1 MESTDSTFEIDC
13 KNKIEDTQMNVRK
26 YTYIKFYKFRRCLLG
41 ETLAG
46 DYTAMLF
53 VVELDFCVYSGIVF
67 LTDGLTGYNL
77 LPEHKPLYTLI
88 FLCGGFIL
96 WMVHNHTLRKKGVFE
111 RIKKEVEEEPRKFL
125 WGTLSLLFILF
136 TLAFVAS
143 LMYLWS
149 KKMIPVLV
157 SL

>member
-1 MESTDSTFEIDC
+1 
-13 KNKIEDTQMNVRK
+13 
-26 YTYIKFYKFRRCLLG
+26 
-41 ETLAG
+41 
-46 DYTAMLF
+46 
-53 VVELDFCVYSGIVF
+53 
-67 LTDGLTGYNL
+67 
-77 LPEHKPLYTLI
+77 
-88 FLCGGFIL
+88 
-96 WMVHNHTLRKKGVFE
+96 MVHNHTLRKKGAFE

>member
-1 MESTDSTFEIDC
+1 
-13 KNKIEDTQMNVRK
+13 MNVWK
-26 YTYIKFYKFRRCLLG
+26 YTYIKFYKFHQCLLG

-77 LPEHKPLYTLI
+77 IPDHELL
-88 FLCGGFIL
+88 FIL
-96 WMVHNHTLRKKGVFE
+96 ILLSGFFVFWMIRNHSMCKNGAFE
-111 RIKKEVEEEPRKFL
+111 NIKKEVEEEPRKLL
-125 WGTLSLLFILF
+125 WGTLSLLFIIF

>member
-1 MESTDSTFEIDC
+1 
-13 KNKIEDTQMNVRK
+13 MNVWK

-77 LPEHKPLYTLI
+77 LPDHE
-88 FLCGGFIL
+88 FLFTFIL
-96 WMVHNHTLRKKGVFE
+96 LSGSFVFWMIRNHSMCKNGAFE

-125 WGTLSLLFILF
+125 WEMLSLLFILF
-136 TLAFVAS
+136 TLAFVALS
-143 LMYLWS
+143 MYLWS
-149 KKMIPVLV
+149 QKMIPVLFAV
-157 SL
+157 KQL

>member
-1 MESTDSTFEIDC
+1 
-13 KNKIEDTQMNVRK
+13 MNVWK
-26 YTYIKFYKFRRCLLG
+26 YTYIKFYQFRR

-67 LTDGLTGYNL
+67 LIDGLTGYNL
-77 LPEHKPLYTLI
+77 IPCYGLLLG
-88 FLCGGFIL
+88 GGFIL
-96 WMVHNHTLRKKGVFE
+96 WMIHNHTLRKNGTFE

-125 WGTLSLLFILF
+125 WGTLSLLFVLF

-143 LMYLWS
+143 SMYLWS
-149 KKMIPVLV
+149 QKMIPVLFAV
-157 SL
+157 KQL

>member
-1 MESTDSTFEIDC
+1 MLYSDKVIKDTD
-13 KNKIEDTQMNVRK
+13 MNVWK
-26 YTYIKFYKFRRCLLG
+26 YIYIKFYKFRQCLLG
-41 ETLAG
+41 KTLAE
-46 DYTAMLF
+46 DFTSLLF
-53 VVELDFCVYSGIVF
+53 VVGLDFLLYSGIVF

-77 LPEHKPLYTLI
+77 LPDHKPLYTLI

-96 WMVHNHTLRKKGVFE
+96 WMIHNHTLRKKGAFE

-136 TLAFVAS
+136 TLAFVIS